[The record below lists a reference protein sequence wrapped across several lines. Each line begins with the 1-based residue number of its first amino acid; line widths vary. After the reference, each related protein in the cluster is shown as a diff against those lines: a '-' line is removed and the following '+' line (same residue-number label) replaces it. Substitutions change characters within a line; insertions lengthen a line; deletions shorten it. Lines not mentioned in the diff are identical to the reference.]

1 MLEVCV
7 MENVL
12 SQEPLVR
19 IVGVKKYFPDKKP
32 FFFKSAQQ
40 VRAVDGVTFDIYPGE
55 TLGLVGESGCGKST
69 LGRQIVGL
77 IPPTEGSIYFDG
89 TDMSTLRKDR
99 GLKQYRRKVQF
110 IFQDPSASLNPRKTI
125 REILLAPF
133 RIHSLY
139 SKAERE
145 KRIRHLADIVGLASY
160 HLTRYPHELSGGQK
174 QRVGVG
180 RALALEPKLIICDE
194 PLSAL
199 DVSVQA
205 QVINL
210 LEDLQVEFQLTLL
223 FISHDLSVV
232 HHISDRVVVMYLG
245 KIMEVAGNEDL
256 YTKTLHPYSKALL
269 SANPAIDLDPDR
281 SRIIL
286 KGDLPS
292 NTDPPRG
299 CRFNTRCPEVFDKCR
314 EIEPTLKKKRPN
326 HLVAC
331 HLHDD

>member
-7 MENVL
+7 KENLL
-12 SQEPLVR
+12 SKETLAR
-19 IVGVKKYFPDKKP
+19 IIGVKKYFPDKKP
-32 FFFKSAQQ
+32 LFIKTAKQ
-40 VRAVDGVTFDIYPGE
+40 VKAVDDVTFDIYRGE

-77 IPPTEGSIYFDG
+77 IAPTEGSICFDG
-89 TDMSTLRKDR
+89 TDISTLKKDN
-99 GLKQYRRKVQF
+99 GLKDFRRKAQF

-125 REILLAPF
+125 RETLLSAF
-133 RIHSLY
+133 RIHNLY
-139 SKAERE
+139 SKEERE
-145 KRIRHLADIVGLASY
+145 KRIRHLADVVGLASY

-174 QRVGVG
+174 QRVGIG
-180 RALALEPKLIICDE
+180 RALALEPELIICDE
-194 PLSAL
+194 PVSAL

-210 LEDLQVEFQLTLL
+210 LEDLQTEFQLTFL

-232 HHISDRVVVMYLG
+232 HHISDRVIVMYLG
-245 KIMEVAGNEDL
+245 KIMEIAGNQDL

-281 SRIIL
+281 DRIIL

-292 NTDPPRG
+292 NTNPPQG
-299 CRFNTRCPEVFDKCR
+299 CRFHTRCPEVFDKCK
-314 EIEPTLKKKRPN
+314 EFEPALEEKRPS
-326 HLVAC
+326 HRVAC
-331 HLHDD
+331 HLYDD

>member
-1 MLEVCV
+1 MNREV
-7 MENVL
+7 L
-12 SQEPLVR
+12 AR
-19 IVGVKKYFPDKKP
+19 IAGIKKYFPDKNPLFIKT
-32 FFFKSAQQ
+32 KKQ
-40 VRAVDGVTFDIYPGE
+40 VKAVDDVTFNIYRGE

-77 IPPTEGSIYFDG
+77 IPPTEGSIYYNGADI
-89 TDMSTLRKDR
+89 STLKKDR
-99 GLKQYRRKVQF
+99 GLKEYRRKVQF

-125 REILLAPF
+125 RETLLTPF
-133 RIHSLY
+133 RIHNLY
-139 SKAERE
+139 SKEERE
-145 KRIRHLADIVGLASY
+145 KRIRHLADVVGLASY

-180 RALALEPKLIICDE
+180 RALALEPELIICDE

-210 LEDLQVEFQLTLL
+210 LEDLQTEFRLTLL

-232 HHISDRVVVMYLG
+232 HHISDRVIVMYLG
-245 KIMEVAGNEDL
+245 KIMEIAGNTDL
-256 YTKTLHPYSKALL
+256 YTKTLHPYSRALL

-281 SRIIL
+281 NRIIL

-292 NTDPPRG
+292 NTNPPQG
-299 CRFNTRCPEVFDKCR
+299 CRFNTRCPEVFDKCKQT
-314 EIEPTLKKKRPN
+314 EPVLQEKRPS
-326 HLVAC
+326 HWAAC
-331 HLHDD
+331 HLFDD

>member
-286 KGDLPS
+286 KGDFPS

>member
-1 MLEVCV
+1 

-286 KGDLPS
+286 KGDFPS